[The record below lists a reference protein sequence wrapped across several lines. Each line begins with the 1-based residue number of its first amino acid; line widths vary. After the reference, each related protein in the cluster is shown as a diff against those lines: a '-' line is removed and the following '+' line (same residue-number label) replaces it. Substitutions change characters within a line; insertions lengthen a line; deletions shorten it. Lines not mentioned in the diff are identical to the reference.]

1 MDCEPILILADPNGK
16 AWNFAKEIYEKLNA
30 NQSRQRVYNLGQV
43 EVSKFTDGEMF
54 IKVKCNV
61 RKKTCYFIHDSSMP
75 PQDWLFSLALVND
88 ALMRSSARKINNV
101 LPYMK
106 FSRQDRMTEPRV
118 PISTSVLAN
127 IINPQAYRVITTT
140 LHNPAVQ
147 GAYKI
152 PFDNLKSYPV
162 IIKHLEKNYPEFL
175 KNAVIVAPDVGS
187 AQRAESYAK
196 ILGLDVAIAHKKRKQ
211 AGVIEKMTIIGDIEG
226 KNALIV
232 DDMIGSGGTLIKA
245 AEILKE
251 RGANQIYACATHG
264 IFNSNAK
271 ENLTNSPLDK
281 IIVTDSIP
289 QDKDIKE
296 DDKID
301 VVTLT
306 NLFAETIFRI
316 SHGQSIS
323 EMFRV

>member
-1 MDCEPILILADPNGK
+1 
-16 AWNFAKEIYEKLNA
+16 
-30 NQSRQRVYNLGQV
+30 
-43 EVSKFTDGEMF
+43 
-54 IKVKCNV
+54 
-61 RKKTCYFIHDSSMP
+61 
-75 PQDWLFSLALVND
+75 
-88 ALMRSSARKINNV
+88 
-101 LPYMK
+101 
-106 FSRQDRMTEPRV
+106 
-118 PISTSVLAN
+118 
-127 IINPQAYRVITTT
+127 
-140 LHNPAVQ
+140 
-147 GAYKI
+147 
-152 PFDNLKSYPV
+152 
-162 IIKHLEKNYPEFL
+162 
-175 KNAVIVAPDVGS
+175 
-187 AQRAESYAK
+187 
-196 ILGLDVAIAHKKRKQ
+196 
-211 AGVIEKMTIIGDIEG
+211 MTIIGDVEG

-251 RGANQIYACATHG
+251 KGANQIYACATHG

-271 ENLTNSPLDK
+271 ENLANSPLDK

-296 DDKID
+296 NGKID